1 MGADMGMDTGM
12 GMDTTR
18 KSTLQDLLVARRT
31 TRTGSDTE
39 VREKARSNSAPAR
52 ATSPDTVGA
61 GTSGTLAS
69 VAVPETIISVVFFL
83 FHISSKSI

>member
-18 KSTLQDLLVARRT
+18 KRTLQDLLVARRT

-39 VREKARSNSAPAR
+39 VREKARSNSASAR

-61 GTSGTLAS
+61 GTSGTPAS